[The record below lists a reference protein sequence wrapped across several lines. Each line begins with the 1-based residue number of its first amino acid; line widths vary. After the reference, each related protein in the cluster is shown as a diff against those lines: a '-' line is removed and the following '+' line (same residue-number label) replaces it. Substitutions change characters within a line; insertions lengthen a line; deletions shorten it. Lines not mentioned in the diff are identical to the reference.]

1 MATIH
6 VGGFHPFSKHYKT
19 LQEAFSHAMDSDTIK
34 IHLRRVSLENGLDV
48 NKTLYVDG
56 GGCTIVVPTGK
67 AALYVTNGNLDLCN
81 ITFEL
86 GMQNNGLV
94 FDSKYFGDSKLTN
107 VNFYHKKTK
116 MREMFPSMMV
126 KGPVEGAS
134 GANITFND
142 CKIDYLDAVG
152 RVLTFNNCKLGN
164 FYRQLSSASASTLKF
179 TNATLA
185 NIYLEA
191 ASPTVIDTL
200 TTPGQLRLNS
210 DFTIKHLK
218 LVNSGIDKG
227 SNKLVYGKKGE
238 KLLSEAISDPAFG
251 NNEVDSIITATGSKT
266 PLKLNMGVLEV
277 DPEHAG
283 EKLVKRNWF
292 DVENVSLSFD
302 QSNIKRLDLPSI
314 AVKSSIAMQNTK
326 DFSDWQIDKVTLS
339 DRNSQSQLFTKHA
352 INDDVKLDDQKAEND
367 FGALKELDSMI
378 GLTNVKH
385 FVHQLVDS
393 AKMNMI
399 MQERGINNKNTKSL
413 HMVFAGNPGSGKAEW
428 VENKIHTPQGL
439 RRFGDL
445 KPGDYVFDR
454 LGKPTKIQAVFPQGK
469 LPAYKVTLVD
479 GRTMICNDQHI
490 FNVMNT
496 QNPKAWY
503 KNMTLREILDSGEE
517 LSHWELPLNGPAQMP
532 TADLNIDPYIVG
544 SIAGLVN
551 LTEQEL
557 HNSKCAKYAL
567 AQIAEKLHATQDFV
581 KSPLLNNMQIANP
594 FFIADDYK
602 YSSMEQRFELLRGVF
617 DVVSSINEDDQDFIC
632 KFRSKRLVLDVREV
646 LYSLGYDSFLSENK
660 DLHEYTLTVI
670 ASPADELE
678 FVTMPDKLK
687 VLRNIQK
694 HRLYRYRCGTVI
706 KSVEKLDKDLEM
718 MCIYVDNSE
727 HLYLSN
733 EYIVTHN
740 TEVARIVA
748 KALYEQGVLKSNK
761 LTEVQSG
768 DLISGYVGQ
777 TAEKTRKVVESA
789 LDGVLFIDEA
799 YTLTHQEGTSF
810 NDEAVA
816 ELLKDIDDHRD
827 RIVCILAGYSGEMRQ
842 FFAKSNPGLKSRFAN
857 WIEFPD
863 YTPKEMMQILQFMLK
878 HRKLYLKDNETAI
891 ELKNKMFDLMGS
903 LNVNS
908 GNGRFVRNMVDK
920 LTNEKDARLAQLT
933 PSQMHSLTNREL
945 MTITKEDVD
954 KAALVMHKQQVSMEG
969 I

>member
-67 AALYVTNGNLDLCN
+67 AALYVINGNLDLCN

-134 GANITFND
+134 GANISFND

-179 TNATLA
+179 NNATLA
-185 NIYLEA
+185 NIYLES

-277 DPEHAG
+277 DPEHAD

-352 INDDVKLDDQKAEND
+352 ISDDVKLDDQKAEND

-393 AKMNMI
+393 AKMNMV

-413 HMVFAGNPGSGKAEW
+413 HMVFAGNPGSGKT
-428 VENKIHTPQGL
+428 N
-439 RRFGDL
+439 
-445 KPGDYVFDR
+445 
-454 LGKPTKIQAVFPQGK
+454 
-469 LPAYKVTLVD
+469 
-479 GRTMICNDQHI
+479 
-490 FNVMNT
+490 
-496 QNPKAWY
+496 
-503 KNMTLREILDSGEE
+503 
-517 LSHWELPLNGPAQMP
+517 
-532 TADLNIDPYIVG
+532 
-544 SIAGLVN
+544 
-551 LTEQEL
+551 
-557 HNSKCAKYAL
+557 
-567 AQIAEKLHATQDFV
+567 
-581 KSPLLNNMQIANP
+581 
-594 FFIADDYK
+594 
-602 YSSMEQRFELLRGVF
+602 
-617 DVVSSINEDDQDFIC
+617 
-632 KFRSKRLVLDVREV
+632 
-646 LYSLGYDSFLSENK
+646 
-660 DLHEYTLTVI
+660 
-670 ASPADELE
+670 
-678 FVTMPDKLK
+678 
-687 VLRNIQK
+687 
-694 HRLYRYRCGTVI
+694 
-706 KSVEKLDKDLEM
+706 
-718 MCIYVDNSE
+718 
-727 HLYLSN
+727 
-733 EYIVTHN
+733 
-740 TEVARIVA
+740 VARIVA
-748 KALYEQGVLKSNK
+748 KALYEQGVLKNNK

-863 YTPKEMMQILQFMLK
+863 YTPKEMMMILQFMLK

-933 PSQMHSLTNREL
+933 PSQMQSLTNREL

>member
-34 IHLRRVSLENGLDV
+34 IHLPRVSLENGLDV

-134 GANITFND
+134 GANISFND

-179 TNATLA
+179 NNATLA
-185 NIYLEA
+185 NIYLES

-277 DPEHAG
+277 DPEHADD
-283 EKLVKRNWF
+283 KLVKRNWF

-352 INDDVKLDDQKAEND
+352 ISDDVKLDDQKAEND

-393 AKMNMI
+393 AKMNMV

-413 HMVFAGNPGSGKAEW
+413 HMVFAGNPGSGK
-428 VENKIHTPQGL
+428 
-439 RRFGDL
+439 
-445 KPGDYVFDR
+445 
-454 LGKPTKIQAVFPQGK
+454 
-469 LPAYKVTLVD
+469 
-479 GRTMICNDQHI
+479 
-490 FNVMNT
+490 
-496 QNPKAWY
+496 
-503 KNMTLREILDSGEE
+503 
-517 LSHWELPLNGPAQMP
+517 
-532 TADLNIDPYIVG
+532 
-544 SIAGLVN
+544 
-551 LTEQEL
+551 
-557 HNSKCAKYAL
+557 
-567 AQIAEKLHATQDFV
+567 
-581 KSPLLNNMQIANP
+581 
-594 FFIADDYK
+594 
-602 YSSMEQRFELLRGVF
+602 
-617 DVVSSINEDDQDFIC
+617 
-632 KFRSKRLVLDVREV
+632 
-646 LYSLGYDSFLSENK
+646 
-660 DLHEYTLTVI
+660 
-670 ASPADELE
+670 
-678 FVTMPDKLK
+678 
-687 VLRNIQK
+687 
-694 HRLYRYRCGTVI
+694 
-706 KSVEKLDKDLEM
+706 
-718 MCIYVDNSE
+718 
-727 HLYLSN
+727 
-733 EYIVTHN
+733 

-748 KALYEQGVLKSNK
+748 KALYEQGVLKNNK

-933 PSQMHSLTNREL
+933 PSQMQSLTNREL

>member
-134 GANITFND
+134 GANISFDD

-179 TNATLA
+179 NNATLA
-185 NIYLEA
+185 NIYLES

-277 DPEHAG
+277 DPEHAD

-292 DVENVSLSFD
+292 DVENVSLNFD

-339 DRNSQSQLFTKHA
+339 NRNSQSQLFTKHA
-352 INDDVKLDDQKAEND
+352 ISDDVKLDNQKAEND

-393 AKMNMI
+393 AKMNMV
-399 MQERGINNKNTKSL
+399 MQARGINNKNTKSL
-413 HMVFAGNPGSGKAEW
+413 HMVFAGNPGSGK
-428 VENKIHTPQGL
+428 
-439 RRFGDL
+439 
-445 KPGDYVFDR
+445 
-454 LGKPTKIQAVFPQGK
+454 
-469 LPAYKVTLVD
+469 
-479 GRTMICNDQHI
+479 
-490 FNVMNT
+490 
-496 QNPKAWY
+496 
-503 KNMTLREILDSGEE
+503 
-517 LSHWELPLNGPAQMP
+517 
-532 TADLNIDPYIVG
+532 
-544 SIAGLVN
+544 
-551 LTEQEL
+551 
-557 HNSKCAKYAL
+557 
-567 AQIAEKLHATQDFV
+567 
-581 KSPLLNNMQIANP
+581 
-594 FFIADDYK
+594 
-602 YSSMEQRFELLRGVF
+602 
-617 DVVSSINEDDQDFIC
+617 
-632 KFRSKRLVLDVREV
+632 
-646 LYSLGYDSFLSENK
+646 
-660 DLHEYTLTVI
+660 
-670 ASPADELE
+670 
-678 FVTMPDKLK
+678 
-687 VLRNIQK
+687 
-694 HRLYRYRCGTVI
+694 
-706 KSVEKLDKDLEM
+706 
-718 MCIYVDNSE
+718 
-727 HLYLSN
+727 
-733 EYIVTHN
+733 

-748 KALYEQGVLKSNK
+748 KALYEQGVLKNNK

-863 YTPKEMMQILQFMLK
+863 YTPKEMMMILQFMLK

-933 PSQMHSLTNREL
+933 PSQMQSLTNREL

>member
-67 AALYVTNGNLDLCN
+67 AALYVINGNLDLRN
-81 ITFEL
+81 VTFEL

-134 GANITFND
+134 GANISFND

-179 TNATLA
+179 NNATLA
-185 NIYLEA
+185 NIYLES

-218 LVNSGIDKG
+218 LINSGIDKG

-251 NNEVDSIITATGSKT
+251 NNDVDSIITATGSKT

-277 DPEHAG
+277 DPEHAD

-352 INDDVKLDDQKAEND
+352 ISDDVKLDDQKAEND

-393 AKMNMI
+393 AKMNMV

-413 HMVFAGNPGSGKAEW
+413 HMVFAGNPGSGK
-428 VENKIHTPQGL
+428 
-439 RRFGDL
+439 
-445 KPGDYVFDR
+445 
-454 LGKPTKIQAVFPQGK
+454 
-469 LPAYKVTLVD
+469 
-479 GRTMICNDQHI
+479 
-490 FNVMNT
+490 
-496 QNPKAWY
+496 
-503 KNMTLREILDSGEE
+503 
-517 LSHWELPLNGPAQMP
+517 
-532 TADLNIDPYIVG
+532 
-544 SIAGLVN
+544 
-551 LTEQEL
+551 
-557 HNSKCAKYAL
+557 
-567 AQIAEKLHATQDFV
+567 
-581 KSPLLNNMQIANP
+581 
-594 FFIADDYK
+594 
-602 YSSMEQRFELLRGVF
+602 
-617 DVVSSINEDDQDFIC
+617 
-632 KFRSKRLVLDVREV
+632 
-646 LYSLGYDSFLSENK
+646 
-660 DLHEYTLTVI
+660 
-670 ASPADELE
+670 
-678 FVTMPDKLK
+678 
-687 VLRNIQK
+687 
-694 HRLYRYRCGTVI
+694 
-706 KSVEKLDKDLEM
+706 
-718 MCIYVDNSE
+718 
-727 HLYLSN
+727 
-733 EYIVTHN
+733 

-863 YTPKEMMQILQFMLK
+863 YTPKEMMMILQFMLK

-933 PSQMHSLTNREL
+933 PSQMQSLTNREL

>member
-134 GANITFND
+134 GANISFND

-179 TNATLA
+179 NNATLA
-185 NIYLEA
+185 NIYLES

-277 DPEHAG
+277 DPEHADD
-283 EKLVKRNWF
+283 KLVKRNWF

-352 INDDVKLDDQKAEND
+352 ISDDVKLDDQKAEND

-393 AKMNMI
+393 AKMNMV

-413 HMVFAGNPGSGKAEW
+413 HMVFAGNPGSGK
-428 VENKIHTPQGL
+428 
-439 RRFGDL
+439 
-445 KPGDYVFDR
+445 
-454 LGKPTKIQAVFPQGK
+454 
-469 LPAYKVTLVD
+469 
-479 GRTMICNDQHI
+479 
-490 FNVMNT
+490 
-496 QNPKAWY
+496 
-503 KNMTLREILDSGEE
+503 
-517 LSHWELPLNGPAQMP
+517 
-532 TADLNIDPYIVG
+532 
-544 SIAGLVN
+544 
-551 LTEQEL
+551 
-557 HNSKCAKYAL
+557 
-567 AQIAEKLHATQDFV
+567 
-581 KSPLLNNMQIANP
+581 
-594 FFIADDYK
+594 
-602 YSSMEQRFELLRGVF
+602 
-617 DVVSSINEDDQDFIC
+617 
-632 KFRSKRLVLDVREV
+632 
-646 LYSLGYDSFLSENK
+646 
-660 DLHEYTLTVI
+660 
-670 ASPADELE
+670 
-678 FVTMPDKLK
+678 
-687 VLRNIQK
+687 
-694 HRLYRYRCGTVI
+694 
-706 KSVEKLDKDLEM
+706 
-718 MCIYVDNSE
+718 
-727 HLYLSN
+727 
-733 EYIVTHN
+733 

-748 KALYEQGVLKSNK
+748 KALYEQGVLKNNK

-933 PSQMHSLTNREL
+933 PSQMQSLTNREL

>member
-19 LQEAFSHAMDSDTIK
+19 LQDAFSHAMDSDTIK
-34 IHLRRVSLENGLDV
+34 IHLRRISLENGLDV
-48 NKTLYVDG
+48 NKTLYIDG
-56 GGCTIVVPTGK
+56 GGCTIIVPTGK
-67 AALYVTNGNLDLCN
+67 AALYVTNGNLDLRN
-81 ITFEL
+81 VTFEL

-94 FDSKYFGDSKLTN
+94 FDSKYFGNSRLTH

-126 KGPVEGAS
+126 KGPVEGVS
-134 GANITFND
+134 GTNITFAD

-152 RVLTFNNCKLGN
+152 RVLTFNNCELGN

-179 TNATLA
+179 NNATLA
-185 NIYLEA
+185 NIYLES
-191 ASPTVIDTL
+191 ASPAVIDTL

-218 LVNSGIDKG
+218 LINSGIDKG
-227 SNKLVYGKKGE
+227 SGKLVYGKKGQR
-238 KLLSEAISDPAFG
+238 LLSEAISDPAFG

-277 DPEHAG
+277 DPDRED

-302 QSNIKRLDLPSI
+302 KSNIKRLDLPSI
-314 AVKSSIAMQNTK
+314 AVKSSISMQNTK

-352 INDDVKLDDQKAEND
+352 ITDDVKLDDQKAEND

-393 AKMNMI
+393 AKMNMV

-445 KPGDYVFDR
+445 RPGDYVFSR
-454 LGKPTKIQAVFPQGK
+454 LGKPTKVQAVFPQGK

-503 KNMTLREILDSGEE
+503 KNMTLREILDSDEE
-517 LSHWELPLNGPAQMP
+517 LSHWELPANGLAQMP
-532 TADLNIDPYIVG
+532 NVDLNIDPYIIG
-544 SIAGLVN
+544 SIMGLTN

-557 HNSKCAKYAL
+557 HNSKLAKYAIM
-567 AQIAEKLHATQDFV
+567 QISERLHVTQDFAR
-581 KSPLLNNMQIANP
+581 SLILNNMDTVKP
-594 FFIADDYK
+594 FIADEYK
-602 YSSMEQRFELLRGVF
+602 YSSMKQRFELLRGIF
-617 DVVSSINEDDQDFIC
+617 DVVSSINKEDQWFIC
-632 KFRSKRLVLDVREV
+632 KFRHKRLMQDVREV

-660 DLHEYTLTVI
+660 DLCEYTLTVI
-670 ASPADELE
+670 AGPADELE
-678 FVTMPDKLK
+678 FVTMPDKVK
-687 VLRNIQK
+687 VLQNIQK
-694 HRLYRYRCGTVI
+694 RRLCRYRCGTVI
-706 KSVEKLDKDLEM
+706 KSVEKLDEDLEM
-718 MCIYVDNSE
+718 MCIYVDNPE

-933 PSQMHSLTNREL
+933 PSQMQSLTNREL

>member
-6 VGGFHPFSKHYKT
+6 VGGFRPFSKHYKT
-19 LQEAFSHAMDSDTIK
+19 LQEAFSYAMDSDTIK
-34 IHLRRVSLENGLDV
+34 IHLRRISLENGLDV

-56 GGCTIVVPTGK
+56 GGCTIAVPTGK
-67 AALYVTNGNLDLCN
+67 AAFYVTSGNLDLRN
-81 ITFEL
+81 VTFEL

-134 GANITFND
+134 GANVTFND
-142 CKIDYLDAVG
+142 CKVDYLDAVG

-164 FYRQLSSASASTLKF
+164 FYRQLSSVSASTLKF
-179 TNATLA
+179 NNATLA
-185 NIYLEA
+185 NIYLES
-191 ASPTVIDTL
+191 ASPVVIDTL

-218 LVNSGIDKG
+218 LANSGIDKG
-227 SNKLVYGKKGE
+227 SSKLVYGKKGE
-238 KLLSEAISDPAFG
+238 RLLSEAISDPAFG

-277 DPEHAG
+277 DPEHAD

-302 QSNIKRLDLPSI
+302 QSSIKRLDLPSI

-352 INDDVKLDDQKAEND
+352 ISDDVKLDDQKAEND

-378 GLTNVKH
+378 GLTNVKY

-393 AKMNMI
+393 AKMNMV

-413 HMVFAGNPGSGKAEW
+413 HMVFAGNPGSGK
-428 VENKIHTPQGL
+428 
-439 RRFGDL
+439 
-445 KPGDYVFDR
+445 
-454 LGKPTKIQAVFPQGK
+454 
-469 LPAYKVTLVD
+469 
-479 GRTMICNDQHI
+479 
-490 FNVMNT
+490 
-496 QNPKAWY
+496 
-503 KNMTLREILDSGEE
+503 
-517 LSHWELPLNGPAQMP
+517 
-532 TADLNIDPYIVG
+532 
-544 SIAGLVN
+544 
-551 LTEQEL
+551 
-557 HNSKCAKYAL
+557 
-567 AQIAEKLHATQDFV
+567 
-581 KSPLLNNMQIANP
+581 
-594 FFIADDYK
+594 
-602 YSSMEQRFELLRGVF
+602 
-617 DVVSSINEDDQDFIC
+617 
-632 KFRSKRLVLDVREV
+632 
-646 LYSLGYDSFLSENK
+646 
-660 DLHEYTLTVI
+660 
-670 ASPADELE
+670 
-678 FVTMPDKLK
+678 
-687 VLRNIQK
+687 
-694 HRLYRYRCGTVI
+694 
-706 KSVEKLDKDLEM
+706 
-718 MCIYVDNSE
+718 
-727 HLYLSN
+727 
-733 EYIVTHN
+733 

-748 KALYEQGVLKSNK
+748 KALYEQGALKSNK

-768 DLISGYVGQ
+768 DLIAGYVGQ

-816 ELLKDIDDHRD
+816 ELLKDIDDYRD

-863 YTPKEMMQILQFMLK
+863 YTPKEMMMILQFMLK

-933 PSQMHSLTNREL
+933 PSQMQSLTNREL

>member
-34 IHLRRVSLENGLDV
+34 NHLRRVSLENGLDV

-56 GGCTIVVPTGK
+56 EGCTIVVPTGK

-134 GANITFND
+134 GANISFND

-179 TNATLA
+179 NNATLA
-185 NIYLEA
+185 NIYLES

-218 LVNSGIDKG
+218 LINSGIDKG

-251 NNEVDSIITATGSKT
+251 NNGVDSIITATGSKT

-277 DPEHAG
+277 DPEHAD

-314 AVKSSIAMQNTK
+314 AVKSSISMQNTK

-352 INDDVKLDDQKAEND
+352 ISDDVKLDDQKAEND

-393 AKMNMI
+393 AKMNMV
-399 MQERGINNKNTKSL
+399 MQARGINNKNTKSL

-454 LGKPTKIQAVFPQGK
+454 LGKPTKIQAVFP
-469 LPAYKVTLVD
+469 
-479 GRTMICNDQHI
+479 
-490 FNVMNT
+490 
-496 QNPKAWY
+496 
-503 KNMTLREILDSGEE
+503 
-517 LSHWELPLNGPAQMP
+517 
-532 TADLNIDPYIVG
+532 
-544 SIAGLVN
+544 
-551 LTEQEL
+551 
-557 HNSKCAKYAL
+557 
-567 AQIAEKLHATQDFV
+567 
-581 KSPLLNNMQIANP
+581 
-594 FFIADDYK
+594 
-602 YSSMEQRFELLRGVF
+602 
-617 DVVSSINEDDQDFIC
+617 
-632 KFRSKRLVLDVREV
+632 
-646 LYSLGYDSFLSENK
+646 
-660 DLHEYTLTVI
+660 
-670 ASPADELE
+670 
-678 FVTMPDKLK
+678 
-687 VLRNIQK
+687 
-694 HRLYRYRCGTVI
+694 
-706 KSVEKLDKDLEM
+706 
-718 MCIYVDNSE
+718 
-727 HLYLSN
+727 
-733 EYIVTHN
+733 
-740 TEVARIVA
+740 
-748 KALYEQGVLKSNK
+748 
-761 LTEVQSG
+761 
-768 DLISGYVGQ
+768 
-777 TAEKTRKVVESA
+777 
-789 LDGVLFIDEA
+789 
-799 YTLTHQEGTSF
+799 
-810 NDEAVA
+810 
-816 ELLKDIDDHRD
+816 
-827 RIVCILAGYSGEMRQ
+827 
-842 FFAKSNPGLKSRFAN
+842 
-857 WIEFPD
+857 
-863 YTPKEMMQILQFMLK
+863 
-878 HRKLYLKDNETAI
+878 
-891 ELKNKMFDLMGS
+891 
-903 LNVNS
+903 
-908 GNGRFVRNMVDK
+908 
-920 LTNEKDARLAQLT
+920 
-933 PSQMHSLTNREL
+933 
-945 MTITKEDVD
+945 
-954 KAALVMHKQQVSMEG
+954 
-969 I
+969 

>member
-134 GANITFND
+134 GANISFDD

-179 TNATLA
+179 NNATLA
-185 NIYLEA
+185 NIYLES

-251 NNEVDSIITATGSKT
+251 NNDVDSIITATGSKT

-277 DPEHAG
+277 DPEHAD

-292 DVENVSLSFD
+292 DVENVSLNFD

-339 DRNSQSQLFTKHA
+339 NRNSQSQLFTKHA
-352 INDDVKLDDQKAEND
+352 ISDDVKLDNQKAEND

-393 AKMNMI
+393 AKMNMV
-399 MQERGINNKNTKSL
+399 MQARGINNKNTKSL
-413 HMVFAGNPGSGKAEW
+413 HMVFAGNPGSGK
-428 VENKIHTPQGL
+428 
-439 RRFGDL
+439 
-445 KPGDYVFDR
+445 
-454 LGKPTKIQAVFPQGK
+454 
-469 LPAYKVTLVD
+469 
-479 GRTMICNDQHI
+479 
-490 FNVMNT
+490 
-496 QNPKAWY
+496 
-503 KNMTLREILDSGEE
+503 
-517 LSHWELPLNGPAQMP
+517 
-532 TADLNIDPYIVG
+532 
-544 SIAGLVN
+544 
-551 LTEQEL
+551 
-557 HNSKCAKYAL
+557 
-567 AQIAEKLHATQDFV
+567 
-581 KSPLLNNMQIANP
+581 
-594 FFIADDYK
+594 
-602 YSSMEQRFELLRGVF
+602 
-617 DVVSSINEDDQDFIC
+617 
-632 KFRSKRLVLDVREV
+632 
-646 LYSLGYDSFLSENK
+646 
-660 DLHEYTLTVI
+660 
-670 ASPADELE
+670 
-678 FVTMPDKLK
+678 
-687 VLRNIQK
+687 
-694 HRLYRYRCGTVI
+694 
-706 KSVEKLDKDLEM
+706 
-718 MCIYVDNSE
+718 
-727 HLYLSN
+727 
-733 EYIVTHN
+733 

-748 KALYEQGVLKSNK
+748 KALYEQGVLKNNK

-863 YTPKEMMQILQFMLK
+863 YTPKEMMMILQFMLK

-933 PSQMHSLTNREL
+933 PSQMQSLTNREL